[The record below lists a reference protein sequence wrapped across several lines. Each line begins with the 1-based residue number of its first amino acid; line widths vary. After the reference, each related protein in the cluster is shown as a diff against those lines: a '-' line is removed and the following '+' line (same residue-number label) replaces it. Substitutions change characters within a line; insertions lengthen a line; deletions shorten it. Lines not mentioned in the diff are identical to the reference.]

1 LLIEETES
9 ALRLSRRKI
18 ALIVGLLVLLIIL
31 GVVGL
36 SLYDARKPAKRTVL
50 RVNDTAIPM
59 EYFLTRAAL
68 LPSAEPLEVLQTLA
82 YEQIIR
88 QVASDSPYNISVT
101 KSELET
107 HIRKSAE
114 LGETLSDSEFKEW
127 RRQQRNETGFSDGEL
142 NEIYENQLIASKL
155 SDYLGDRV
163 PTVAEQ
169 VRLFMIASPS
179 LESAAVIKA
188 RLDGGANFFI
198 ILQEL
203 VAAGV
208 PQSEQGELG
217 WFPRDTLTPLLAE
230 QAFDV
235 LAVGIPSD
243 PLVLDGGVF
252 GILVVAERVQA
263 RVVEEQVRER
273 LKVVAVERWV
283 EVEYSKQVVTT
294 HGLNNGWDSETNA
307 WVKLEL
313 QRRWQK

>member
-1 LLIEETES
+1 LIEETES
-9 ALRLSRRKI
+9 ALRLSRGKI
-18 ALIVGLLVLLIIL
+18 ALIVGLLVSLIIL

-50 RVNDTAIPM
+50 RVNDTAISM
-59 EYFLTRAAL
+59 EYFLARAAL

-88 QVASDSPYNISVT
+88 QVASDSPYNILVT

-107 HIRKSAE
+107 HVRKSAE
-114 LGETLSDSEFKEW
+114 MGETLSDSEFKEW

-169 VRLFMIASPS
+169 VRLFMIAAPS
-179 LESAAVIKA
+179 LENAAVIKA

-198 ILQEL
+198 IVQEL
-203 VAAGV
+203 AAAGV
-208 PQSEQGELG
+208 PQPEQGELG

-235 LAVGIPSD
+235 LALGIPSD
-243 PLVLDGGVF
+243 PLRLDGGVF
-252 GILVVAERVQA
+252 AILVVAERVPA
-263 RVVEEQVRER
+263 RVVEEPARER

-283 EVEYSKQVVTT
+283 EAEYRKQAVTT

-313 QRRWQK
+313 QRRWKK